1 MQMPLL
7 SNCVGMTQKGFSVSK
22 FFFGLNIKG
31 QPVYLDE
38 ASARLNKA
46 IPAATRAGKGVTIQM
61 LAPQYAL
68 AGDGIFVFDPK
79 RDSKM
84 SRALASFCKRR
95 KLPFQLVDLRYDAP
109 AQVCLFEG
117 LDERQIAT
125 MFSAGFDLAD
135 TGEMDRVYR
144 LDDRQA
150 AAKVAAL
157 AVAHDAR
164 ALPDMVRVAVADE
177 SISGAKVFWG
187 FLNELAGLPAISARK
202 GFNLAAPFDKGG
214 IVYIMGDPLD
224 PVVKMAQRMLL
235 VRVLLQIY
243 QRPRFE
249 AEQRW
254 VNVVLDEFKHLLSM
268 PACDALGMI
277 QDFKGHATLLFQSFG
292 DFSGVPGINE
302 KRVRGA
308 VLDNC
313 KLKMVF
319 QAQND
324 ETAQWAARET
334 CSVAA
339 YIGSADKAHSSER
352 SPGQWR
358 EGEVPAI
365 HANTFK
371 RLPPMTAAL
380 ILGGESQLVKV
391 APLVHLTPDFP
402 PVYAGAVV
410 SESLQEQPAQAGL
423 I

>member
-1 MQMPLL
+1 M
-7 SNCVGMTQKGFSVSK
+7 SK
-22 FFFGLNIKG
+22 FFFGLDMKG
-31 QPVYLDE
+31 QPIYLDG

-46 IPAATRAGKGVTIQM
+46 MPAATRAGKGVTVQM
-61 LAPQYAL
+61 LVPQYAL
-68 AGDGIFVFDPK
+68 AGDGVFVFDPK

-84 SRALASFCKRR
+84 PRALASFCKR
-95 KLPFQLVDLRYDAP
+95 KGLPFQLIDLKYDAP
-109 AQVCLFEG
+109 VQVCLFEG
-117 LDERQIAT
+117 LDERQIST
-125 MFSAGFDLAD
+125 LFSAGFDLAD

-157 AVAHDAR
+157 AATHNTR
-164 ALPDMVRVAVADE
+164 ALPDMVRLAAIDE
-177 SISGAKVFWG
+177 SITSAKVFWG
-187 FLNELAGLPAISARK
+187 FLTELAGLPAISAK
-202 GFNLAAPFDKGG
+202 SGFDLAAPFSKGG
-214 IVYIMGDPLD
+214 IVYVMGDPLD
-224 PVVKMAQRMLL
+224 PVVKMAQKMLL

-249 AEQRW
+249 TEQRW
-254 VNVVLDEFKHLLSM
+254 INVVLDEFKHLLSV

-277 QDFKGHATLLFQSFG
+277 QDFRGHATLLFQSFG
-292 DFSGVPGINE
+292 DFAGVPGINE
-302 KRVRGA
+302 TRVRGA

-324 ETAQWAARET
+324 ETAQWASRET
-334 CSVAA
+334 CSVP
-339 YIGSADKAHSSER
+339 IFVGTADKAHSDER

-358 EGEVPAI
+358 QSEVPAI

-391 APLVHLTPDFP
+391 SPLVHLTPEFP
-402 PVYAGAVV
+402 PIYTQAIVATP
-410 SESLQEQPAQAGL
+410 LHEQPAQAGL